1 MIVDIRDNFLSVAEF
16 ELVKNLMLGNTLSW
30 YYNDFVSDEADKQD
44 DFYFTHQFYAG
55 NQPNSPHYQTIFPI
69 VTRLDAKAIIRIKG
83 NLYPNV
89 GKKVENSWH
98 NDYPFPHKGAVFYV
112 NTNDGYTELDDGT
125 IIESKENRI
134 LLFDPSVRHRSV
146 QCTDEK
152 TRVTINMNYF

>member
-1 MIVDIRDNFLSVAEF
+1 MTIDVRDNFLPTAEF
-16 ELVKNLMLGNTLSW
+16 MVIQNLMLSNTLSW

-55 NQPNSPHYQTIFPI
+55 NQPNSPNYQMLFSII
-69 VTRLDAKAIIRIKG
+69 ARIEAKAMIRIKG

-98 NDYPFPHKGAVFYV
+98 SDYDFLHKGAVFYV
-112 NTNDGYTELDDGT
+112 NTNNGYTEFEDGT
-125 IIESKENRI
+125 TIESKENRI
-134 LLFDPSVRHRSV
+134 LFFDPSVKHRSV

-152 TRVTINMNYF
+152 CRVTMNFNYF